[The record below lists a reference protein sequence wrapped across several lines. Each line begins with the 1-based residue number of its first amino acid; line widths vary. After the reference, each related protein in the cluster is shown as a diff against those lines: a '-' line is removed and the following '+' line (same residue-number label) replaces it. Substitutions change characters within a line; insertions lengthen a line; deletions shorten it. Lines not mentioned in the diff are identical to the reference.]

1 MTPTESA
8 PMRRLTAAAAVIAVT
23 LVGCSTPAAA
33 QTPPPAPVV
42 THVDRACTPVA
53 FPYRPADVQRWWNCH
68 RSPNIDRPTAARA
81 AWWLNAVVLNRV
93 AAYLAAV
100 DAARA
105 TTCSGPGDCPALVR
119 AAFARMGVGYR
130 GDEAV
135 RVMMCE
141 SGGNPSARN
150 GSSSASGL
158 FQQLATYWPGRAATY
173 GMAGRSVFD
182 PWANAIVSA
191 GMVRDTGG
199 WSHWSCRP

>member
-1 MTPTESA
+1 
-8 PMRRLTAAAAVIAVT
+8 MRRLTAAAVVIAVT

-33 QTPPPAPVV
+33 QTAPPAPAPVV
-42 THVDRACTPVA
+42 SHVDRVCSPVE

-68 RSPNIDRPTAARA
+68 RDPNIDRADAGRL
-81 AWWLNAVVLNRV
+81 AWWLNAVVLNRI

-100 DAARA
+100 DAAR
-105 TTCSGPGDCPALVR
+105 TTACSGPGDCPALVR

-141 SGGNPSARN
+141 SGGNPRATN
-150 GSSSASGL
+150 GSHDGL
-158 FQQLATYWPGRAATY
+158 FQQADAYWSGRSAQY
-173 GMAGRSVFD
+173 GMAGRSAYD

>member
-1 MTPTESA
+1 
-8 PMRRLTAAAAVIAVT
+8 MRRLTAAAVVIAVT

-33 QTPPPAPVV
+33 QSAPPAPVV
-42 THVDRACTPVA
+42 THVDRVCSPVQ
-53 FPYRPADVQRWWNCH
+53 FPYRPVAVQQWYNCGH
-68 RSPNIDRPTAARA
+68 PNIDRPTAARLA
-81 AWWLNAVVLNRV
+81 YWLNAVVLNRI

-105 TTCSGPGDCPALVR
+105 TTCYGPGDCPALVR

-141 SGGNPSARN
+141 SGGNPGARN

-158 FQQLATYWPGRAATY
+158 FQQLATYWSGRAATY

>member
-1 MTPTESA
+1 
-8 PMRRLTAAAAVIAVT
+8 MRRTLATLTLIISLTLMAV
-23 LVGCSTPAAA
+23 
-33 QTPPPAPVV
+33 
-42 THVDRACTPVA
+42 ACTPAQVTAFFAHRDQTIDQADANFVA
-53 FPYRPADVQRWWNCH
+53 QALTVWDTQN
-68 RSPNIDRPTAARA
+68 RA
-81 AWWLNAVVLNRV
+81 LL
-93 AAYLAAV
+93 AYLAAV
-100 DAARA
+100 AASQRSCWGPPTCA
-105 TTCSGPGDCPALVR
+105 TLVR
-119 AAFARMGVGYR
+119 RAFTEAGIAHRAE
-130 GDEAV
+130 EAV

-182 PWANAIVSA
+182 PWANAVVSA

>member
-1 MTPTESA
+1 
-8 PMRRLTAAAAVIAVT
+8 MRRLTAAAVVIAVT

-33 QTPPPAPVV
+33 QTAPPAPAPVV
-42 THVDRACTPVA
+42 THVDRVCSPVT
-53 FPYRPADVQRWWNCH
+53 FPYRPADVQQWYNCH
-68 RSPNIDRPTAARA
+68 RDPNIDRADAGRLA
-81 AWWLNAVVLNRV
+81 YWLNAVVLNRI

-100 DAARA
+100 DAARV
-105 TTCSGPGDCPALVR
+105 TSCSGPGDCPALVR

-141 SGGNPSARN
+141 SGGNPGARN